1 MMRKYSGAAMR
12 IKELRQVYGEEQ
24 IQARV
29 AELAA
34 TISALYDGK
43 ELVVVCVLKGGFMFF
58 SDLTRRLE
66 GPQVEVDFVR
76 LASYGGSSMP
86 SRVSF
91 TKDVELSLAGKH
103 VLVVE
108 DIVDTGHTM
117 DFLLRQFAA
126 RGAKSLRLAVM
137 VDKQERREVP
147 VNADFTGFALPGGFI
162 VGYGL
167 DYAERYRELP
177 AIFEMI
183 PEH

>member
-1 MMRKYSGAAMR
+1 MR
-12 IKELRQVYGEEQ
+12 IKELKQIYDVEQ

-29 AELAA
+29 ADLAA
-34 TISALYDGK
+34 EISVLYDG
-43 ELVVVCVLKGGFMFF
+43 EALVVVCVLKGGFMFF
-58 SDLTRRLE
+58 SDLARRLE

-76 LASYGGSSMP
+76 LASYGRGTTSS
-86 SRVSF
+86 RTVAF
-91 TKDVELSLAGKH
+91 VKDVELSLAGKH

-108 DIVDTGHTM
+108 DIIDTGHTM

-147 VNADFTGFALPGGFI
+147 VKADFTGFALPGGFI

-177 AIFEMI
+177 SIFEVI
-183 PEH
+183 PEY

>member
-1 MMRKYSGAAMR
+1 MR
-12 IKELRQVYGEEQ
+12 IKELKPVYDEEQ

-34 TISALYDGK
+34 EISSLYDG
-43 ELVVVCVLKGGFMFF
+43 EALVLVCVLKGAFMFF
-58 SDLTRRLE
+58 SDLIRRLA
-66 GPQVEVDFVR
+66 GPQMEVDFVR
-76 LASYGGSSMP
+76 LASYGRSATP
-86 SRVSF
+86 SRTIAFV
-91 TKDVELSLAGKH
+91 KDVELSLAGKH
-103 VLVVE
+103 VLIVE

-126 RGAKSLRLAVM
+126 RGTKSLRLAVM

-177 AIFEMI
+177 AIFEII
-183 PEH
+183 PEY

>member
-1 MMRKYSGAAMR
+1 MR
-12 IKELRQVYGEEQ
+12 IKELQQIYAEEH

-29 AELAA
+29 ADLAA
-34 TISALYDGK
+34 EISALYDG
-43 ELVVVCVLKGGFMFF
+43 EPLVAVCVLKGGFMFF

-76 LASYGGSSMP
+76 LASYGRSATSS
-86 SRVSF
+86 RTVSF
-91 TKDVELSLAGKH
+91 VKDVELSLAGKH

-108 DIVDTGHTM
+108 DIIDTGHTM

-126 RGAKSLRLAVM
+126 RGAKSLRLAVL

-147 VNADFTGFALPGGFI
+147 VKADFTGFALPGGFI

-177 AIFEMI
+177 SIFEVI
-183 PEH
+183 PEY